1 MLTLLC
7 MYTLCMYTHL
17 RHNAGAGGEREA
29 EAEAEGKFVS
39 LDDEPSD
46 FSDVGWPEL
55 AELDSLLRCKVR
67 SHLLGPGVY
76 WPAAAN
82 NRKGRHTTRPRES
95 HGAVAPSDLFT
106 RLWQSLV
113 HLLCSMYVSV
123 AWDIWGP

>member
-1 MLTLLC
+1 MVLTL
-7 MYTLCMYTHL
+7 LCMYTHL

-82 NRKGRHTTRPRES
+82 NRKGRHTTRPR
-95 HGAVAPSDLFT
+95 GVAWRGCPI
-106 RLWQSLV
+106 RLV
-113 HLLCSMYVSV
+113 HDVFGRAWCIFYALCMSLLHGTYG
-123 AWDIWGP
+123 ARN